1 MLPKFSQSCHDVI
14 SAWMGMLSSD
24 GKCEIDVWPFLQ
36 NLTCDVISRTAF
48 GSSYAEGEKIFQ
60 LLRIQGYLV
69 ATAKWNKPILR
80 QDHTY

>member
-1 MLPKFSQSCHDVI
+1 
-14 SAWMGMLSSD
+14 MLSSD

-36 NLTCDVISRTAF
+36 NLTRDVISRTAF
-48 GSSYAEGEKIFQ
+48 GSGYAEGEKIFQ

-80 QDHTY
+80 